1 MRSTPAFAACSKTR
15 LDPSTFRSR
24 VASLALRI
32 ANARC
37 TTTSAPCTRSRTLA
51 SSVTSPWRYSV
62 LRQPRSPGSKG
73 RRAMP
78 TIRFTERERSS
89 ASTIARPRSPVGPV
103 MATVR
108 PVVAMAGFYFIAP
121 PRGAGSTSP
130 ALPRSRA
137 GELAAALV
145 EPLLAA
151 RQDVVPIGLDGV
163 VPGAAAHAVAHAV
176 LRADLVA
183 SAAAVYVGTAP
194 VGGDDVVAGAGP
206 DRHVALVGADPVGA
220 RAGVHEVAAQAGV
233 DAVGAGPAEDAV
245 GVGLAEERV
254 GAGAAEHEVG
264 PGARVDN
271 VVVGARVDAVG
282 AGAPDHEVDAVA
294 AVHLVVTGAGLEEVV
309 RAFAKQAVVAALAI
323 DLVRPRGARE
333 LLAHLRADQRV
344 RDSHRTQ
351 QTEEPDGR
359 HQY

>member
-1 MRSTPAFAACSKTR
+1 MRSTPALAACSKTR
-15 LDPSTFRSR
+15 LDPATFRSR
-24 VASLALRI
+24 VVSLALRI
-32 ANARC
+32 AKARC

-78 TIRFTERERSS
+78 TIRLTERERSS

-130 ALPRSRA
+130 ALPGVRA

-151 RQDVVPIGLDGV
+151 GQDVVPIGLDGV

-176 LRADLVA
+176 LRADLV
-183 SAAAVYVGTAP
+183 
-194 VGGDDVVAGAGP
+194 VAGAGV
-206 DRHVALVGADPVGA
+206 D
-220 RAGVHEVAAQAGV
+220 RAGVDEVAAQAGV
-233 DAVGAGPAEDAV
+233 DAVGARAAEDAV
-245 GVGLAEERV
+245 GVRLAEERV